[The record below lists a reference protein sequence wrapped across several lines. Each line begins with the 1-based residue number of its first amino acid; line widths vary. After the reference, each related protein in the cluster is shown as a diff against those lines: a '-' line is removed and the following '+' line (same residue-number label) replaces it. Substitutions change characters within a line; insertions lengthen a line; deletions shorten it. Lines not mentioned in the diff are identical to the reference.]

1 MSLGYSLILFLIV
14 SLVAG
19 LPLFVILGMVATL
32 CYTFQGDANLADV
45 IEDIYYAADKEVLL
59 AIPLFILA
67 GNLMTHGAIARRL
80 IRIAASITA
89 PLPAGLGVAAVLS
102 CTLFAAISGSSPVT
116 LIAIG
121 TMMYPALVEA
131 GYSRGFAVG
140 LLASAGTLGIII
152 PPSIPMIIFSI
163 MASVPVTDMFIAG
176 IFPGLLLSAIL
187 MCYAM
192 YHGRKMPRGRW
203 STPEFLAA
211 LKSGFLSLLVPLI
224 ILGGIYS
231 GFFTATEAAA
241 IAVAVALII
250 ELGISREL
258 KLPLVWKSM
267 TDTTE
272 MLGMIFFILLF
283 AVSFNKYLIIE
294 QIPQNLVQ
302 DMSGVITSRYGF
314 LIAVNILLL
323 IAGCF
328 MDIMS
333 AILVFAPLLTP
344 MALHY
349 GIHPVHFG
357 IIMIVNLEIGYL
369 TPPVGINLFVAAA
382 AFKLPLG
389 EVIRASI
396 VPALMLLAGLV
407 VITFWPELSL
417 FLVPGK

>member
-1 MSLGYSLILFLIV
+1 MSLAYALILFLILGV
-14 SLVAG
+14 IAG
-19 LPLFVILGMVATL
+19 LPLFVILGVVATL
-32 CYTFQGDANLADV
+32 CYSLQGNADLSGV
-45 IEDIYYAADKEVLL
+45 IEDIYFAADKEILL

-80 IRIAASITA
+80 IRIASSITA

-121 TMMYPALVEA
+121 TMMYPALVDA
-131 GYSRGFAVG
+131 GYSRGFSVG

-152 PPSIPMIIFSI
+152 PPSIPMIVYSI

-176 IFPGLLLSAIL
+176 VLPGLLLAAIL
-187 MCYAM
+187 MVYAM

-203 STPEFLAA
+203 DTAEFVAA
-211 LKSGFLSLLVPLI
+211 FKSGFLSLLVPVI

-241 IAVAVALII
+241 IAVAVALTI
-250 ELGISREL
+250 ELGFYREL

-283 AVSFNKYLIIE
+283 AVSFNKFLILE
-294 QIPQNLVQ
+294 QIPQNFVQ
-302 DMSGVITSRYGF
+302 DLSGIISTKMEF
-314 LIAVNILLL
+314 LIGVNILLL

-328 MDIMS
+328 MDVMS

-344 MALHY
+344 MAIHY
-349 GIHPVHFG
+349 GINPIHFG

-369 TPPVGINLFVAAA
+369 TPPVGINLFVASA
-382 AFKLPLG
+382 AFRQPLG
-389 EVIRASI
+389 DVIRAAI
-396 VPALMLLAGLV
+396 VPALMLLGGLMV
-407 VITFWPELSL
+407 VTFWPTLCMVL
-417 FLVPGK
+417 LPGK

>member
-1 MSLGYSLILFLIV
+1 
-14 SLVAG
+14 
-19 LPLFVILGMVATL
+19 
-32 CYTFQGDANLADV
+32 
-45 IEDIYYAADKEVLL
+45 
-59 AIPLFILA
+59 
-67 GNLMTHGAIARRL
+67 
-80 IRIAASITA
+80 
-89 PLPAGLGVAAVLS
+89 
-102 CTLFAAISGSSPVT
+102 
-116 LIAIG
+116 
-121 TMMYPALVEA
+121 
-131 GYSRGFAVG
+131 
-140 LLASAGTLGIII
+140 
-152 PPSIPMIIFSI
+152 
-163 MASVPVTDMFIAG
+163 
-176 IFPGLLLSAIL
+176 

-250 ELGISREL
+250 ELGIYREL